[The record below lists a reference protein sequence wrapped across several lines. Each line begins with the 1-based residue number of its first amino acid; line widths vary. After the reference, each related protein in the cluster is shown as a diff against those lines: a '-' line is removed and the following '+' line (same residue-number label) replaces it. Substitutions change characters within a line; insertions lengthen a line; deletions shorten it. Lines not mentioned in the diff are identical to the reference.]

1 MDNQQAPSPV
11 QMGAR
16 TILQQK
22 VFESLG
28 AKLHTGFIYN
38 SLN

>member
-28 AKLHTGFIYN
+28 AKLIQATFII
-38 SLN
+38 L

>member
-1 MDNQQAPSPV
+1 MDKQQAPSRV

-22 VFESLG
+22 VFVSVG
-28 AKLHTGFIYN
+28 AKFHTGYIYN